1 MLGGRSRFASRRLLA
16 ASTQSRAVD
25 AKNDSFAFGLMQGLL
40 ILQSILESMTR
51 RLILVFIIS
60 NFHGGRP
67 SVFCILGVGPN
78 SYTPTMIAC

>member
-40 ILQSILESMTR
+40 ILQ
-51 RLILVFIIS
+51 LILVTFYDLKVNIS
-60 NFHGGRP
+60 LHH
-67 SVFCILGVGPN
+67 I
-78 SYTPTMIAC
+78 

>member
-40 ILQSILESMTR
+40 ILQSILESMT
-51 RLILVFIIS
+51 
-60 NFHGGRP
+60 
-67 SVFCILGVGPN
+67 
-78 SYTPTMIAC
+78 